1 MLSKPSPM
9 ETIKLATVSD
19 LLAHPEER
27 VALIDGEIVR
37 RPMARGEHAMT
48 RGNVLGELQTLRRPA
63 SPGGWWIA
71 TEISVAHETHQCLSH
86 DLAGRRRS
94 RMPEQLRASSSLPA
108 NAVSRCFGGRRP
120 ARSASPA
127 R

>member
-9 ETIKLATVSD
+9 DAIKRATVSD

-48 RGNVLGELQTLRRPA
+48 QGNVLGELQTLRRPA

-71 TEISVAHETHQCLSH
+71 AEISVAYETHQCPSH
-86 DLAGRRRS
+86 DPAGWRRS
-94 RMPEQLRASSSLPA
+94 AHST
-108 NAVSRCFGGRRP
+108 
-120 ARSASPA
+120 SPA